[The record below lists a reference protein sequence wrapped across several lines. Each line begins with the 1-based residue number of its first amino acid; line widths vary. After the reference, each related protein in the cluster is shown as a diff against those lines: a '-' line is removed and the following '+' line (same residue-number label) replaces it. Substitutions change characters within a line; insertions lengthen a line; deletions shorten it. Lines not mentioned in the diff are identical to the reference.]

1 MIEKRIIAGQQVS
14 ALGLGCMGMS
24 NVYGKADR
32 AESLQTIDHALE
44 LGVNFLDTADIY
56 GVGHNEQLLAEAL
69 KGRRDEV
76 FLATKCGI
84 IPESETG
91 FPRGVDGSPEYIR
104 GAIDRSLQRL
114 ETDRVDLYYLHR
126 PDPQV
131 PIEESVGALGELV
144 AAGKIGAVGLSEASA
159 DTIRRAAAVHPIAA
173 LQSEW
178 SLFSR
183 DVEAEVVPA
192 CRELG
197 IALVPYSPLGR
208 GMLTGSAEALTGL
221 GTNDFRRTLPRWQAE
236 NLDANTRLITAI
248 RDIADK
254 HEAKPAQVAIAWLIA
269 QGDDVIPIPG
279 TKRRKYLEQNIGALN
294 VALSEDDLV
303 ALGALVPAGD
313 RVPDM
318 GWVMRDTVA
327 R

>member
-1 MIEKRIIAGQQVS
+1 MIEKRMIVGQEVS

-24 NVYGKADR
+24 TAYGEADR
-32 AESLQTIDHALE
+32 GESLRTIDRALE

-56 GVGHNEQLLAEAL
+56 GVGHNERLLAEAL

-84 IPESETG
+84 VPNPQSG
-91 FPRGVDGSPEYIR
+91 FPSGADGSPEYIR

-114 ETDRVDLYYLHR
+114 ETDHVDLYYLHR

-159 DTIRRAAAVHPIAA
+159 DTIRRAAAVYPIAA

-178 SLFSR
+178 SVFSR
-183 DVEAEVVPA
+183 DIEAQVVPT

-208 GMLTGSAEALTGL
+208 GMLTGSAEALTDL
-221 GTNDFRRTLPRWQAE
+221 AANDFRRTLPRWQAE
-236 NLDANTRLITAI
+236 NLDANIRLTAAI

-254 HEAKPAQVAIAWLIA
+254 HDAQPAQVAIAWLIA

-279 TKRRKYLEQNIGALN
+279 TKRRTYLEQNIDAMNL
-294 VALSEDDLV
+294 VLSAADLE